1 MYTIYI
7 MYNMYIHTYINIHI
21 YICDAFMFY
30 YVVDNCTPVA
40 WASLRLRV
48 KEPSPG
54 RTGFPHA
61 QEIVVD

>member
-1 MYTIYI
+1 
-7 MYNMYIHTYINIHI
+7 MYNMYIHTYINIHIYI